1 MTDIT
6 HITSS
11 KPSLQGPREAEMD
24 PSFGYVFPAIRG
36 IQAGREYYV
45 SMCPL
50 RLLNKL
56 FSFDDEELR
65 PEMRAQRTLNKARIP
80 EIASYMTDNAM
91 SYVFSAIT
99 ASVDGNIHF
108 APADESPEGRKLGS
122 LHVSLD
128 ARFIIN
134 DGQHRRAAIK
144 HALEARPDLGDET
157 IAVVLFVDRGLER
170 SQQMFADLN
179 RHAIRP
185 SKSLGVLF
193 DHRDELA
200 QIIRLA
206 ILESEFFKDIVELE
220 RSSLSRGSRKLLTL
234 SSLYGGTNALLDG
247 IQVESPAEAVKIAR
261 DYWETVARYMP
272 EWRMVQERNM
282 AAAGVREDFIHS
294 HGTVIHA
301 IGVVGNNLL
310 KQEPKTWKKTISKL
324 KSVDWARSNRRL
336 WEGRTMVGGH
346 VQKSGNNITL
356 TVNAL
361 KRHLGLELSP
371 EEQRVE
377 DAFMGK
383 RHVG

>member
-1 MTDIT
+1 MTDIS
-6 HITSS
+6 HITA
-11 KPSLQGPREAEMD
+11 PERTLQGLREAEMD
-24 PSFGYVFPAIRG
+24 SSFGYVFPAIRG
-36 IQAGREYYV
+36 IQAEREYYV

-50 RLLNKL
+50 RLLNKI
-56 FSFDDEELR
+56 FDYDEEEIR
-65 PEMRAQRTLNKARIP
+65 PEMRAQRTLNKARVP
-80 EIASYMTDNAM
+80 EIASYMTDNSK

-99 ASVDGNIHF
+99 ASVDGNIEF
-108 APADESPEGRKLGS
+108 KPADNSPEGSKLGS

-128 ARFIIN
+128 ARFIVN

-144 HALEARPDLGDET
+144 HALEVRPDLGDET
-157 IAVVLFVDRGLER
+157 IAVVLFVDRGLKR

-200 QIIRLA
+200 QVIRLA
-206 ILESEFFKDIVELE
+206 ILDSEFFRDIVELE
-220 RSSLSRGSRKLLTL
+220 RSSLSKGSRKLLTL
-234 SSLYGGTNALLDG
+234 SSLYGGTNALLEG
-247 IQVESPAEAVKIAR
+247 IPVESQDQAVKIAR
-261 DYWETVARYMP
+261 DYWETVARHMP

-301 IGVVGNNLL
+301 LGIVGNDLL
-310 KQEPKTWKKTISKL
+310 KQEPKTWKKTIANL
-324 KSVDWARSNRRL
+324 KTVDWARSNRRL
-336 WEGRTMVGGH
+336 WEGRAMVGGH
-346 VQKSGNNITL
+346 VQKSGSNITL

-361 KRHLGLELSP
+361 KRHLGLDLSP